1 MIVLAQQGGDGQTYI
16 ARTGHGHLV
25 PLGGDCLGGGF
36 GIVHIQIGN
45 VKVQSLCQS
54 LQLLNGGLEGHVF
67 QLADHRAIDAGELR
81 QIDLGQPLFLAL
93 CLYGFGQKTEG
104 ELFHR
109 EVSFLK

>member
-1 MIVLAQQGGDGQTYI
+1 MVVLAQQGGNGQTHI

-25 PLGGDCLGGGF
+25 SLGGDGPGGGF
-36 GIVHIQIGN
+36 GIVHIQTGN
-45 VKVQSLCQS
+45 VEVQSLCQS

-109 EVSFLK
+109 EGSFLK